1 MLFGTNAV
9 ALEGAKKNS
18 CNKKQGKRVFN
29 LGNTM
34 EMHKQPVKLRRRA
47 FTLIELLVVIAI
59 IGILSSI
66 LLPALVRAKQAAHKI
81 KCVSQMRQLAFAL
94 QMYADEHDGEY
105 PPRRS
110 SPNHWVFTLKPY
122 YLDASENLLQ
132 CPSDRFFNRRSYLI
146 NGWNDYFEAV
156 LSPADYLQFQAWNWP
171 RGMSESAIPD
181 PSETVIFGEKAKDS
195 QHVHMDFHQG
205 LGNDLEELDHKRHG
219 RSSNFAFA
227 DSSVRSL
234 QYGKSINP
242 LNLWAVTETW
252 RNTPIDP
259 DP

>member
-1 MLFGTNAV
+1 MLMHQKAQRQN
-9 ALEGAKKNS
+9 L
-18 CNKKQGKRVFN
+18 CNKTSGDWVLCLGK
-29 LGNTM
+29 TM
-34 EMHKQPVKLRRRA
+34 AIRGQSAVSRSRA

-59 IGILSSI
+59 IGILASI

-81 KCVSQMRQLAFAL
+81 KCISQLRQLAFAL

-132 CPSDRFFNRRSYLI
+132 CPSDRFFNKRSYLI

-156 LSPADYLQFQAWNWP
+156 LSPADYLEYQNWNWP

-181 PSETVIFGEKAKDS
+181 SSETIIFGEKAKDS

-205 LGNDLEELDHKRHG
+205 FGNDLEELDHKRHG
-219 RSSNFAFA
+219 RASNFAFA

-234 QYGKSINP
+234 GYGKSINP

-259 DP
+259 DAD